1 MTSPSYSLH
10 SPASGWHTYRRL
22 LSYTH
27 QYWRLLVVAI
37 VGMIAAALTEVAFAA
52 LMKPLLDGSFVNR
65 DPATI
70 HAMPLLLLGVFAVR
84 VVAEFVSGYGMAWV
98 GRSVIRDLKRDVFD
112 QVLHLPVRF
121 FDHVA
126 GGEILTRLN
135 YQSEQVS
142 EAASRALTTL
152 IRDSMTVLGLMIW
165 LLFLS
170 WQLALFI
177 VVLAPVLVIL
187 VGGISRAFRRYARRI
202 QDSMGQVSHVAEEV
216 INGHRV
222 VKLYGG
228 ETFEAARFAA
238 INAQNFRDFMKM
250 QAVTAVSSPL
260 TQFVLAF
267 GIAGIIWFATTGDRM
282 HSISVGTFVSFI
294 TALSLMLAP
303 MKRLIGVN
311 GVLQKGIAAGESLF
325 GLLDEP
331 REVDAPDLIPIE
343 RVSGRITFD
352 KVGLRY
358 QRGAEAPWILKE
370 VSLTIPA
377 GQTVALVGRS
387 GAGKSSL
394 IASLPRF
401 VEIERGQI
409 RLDDYSIARLSR
421 VDLRRQFAYVSQD
434 TVLFN
439 ASVADNIAYS
449 DAGHAD
455 EARIRAAAEAAYAL
469 DFIEQ
474 LPQGFDTPVG
484 ENGVLLSGGQRQRLA
499 IARALYRDAPI
510 LILDEA
516 TSALDTESERFIQAA
531 LDNLCRGRTTL
542 VIAHRL
548 STIEHADLIVVLDQG
563 RIVETGQH
571 QTLLAANGA
580 YAALHRLQF
589 NSSPGP
595 QTGADAPP
603 SPFTPETT
611 I

>member
-1 MTSPSYSLH
+1 
-10 SPASGWHTYRRL
+10 
-22 LSYTH
+22 
-27 QYWRLLVVAI
+27 
-37 VGMIAAALTEVAFAA
+37 
-52 LMKPLLDGSFVNR
+52 
-65 DPATI
+65 
-70 HAMPLLLLGVFAVR
+70 
-84 VVAEFVSGYGMAWV
+84 
-98 GRSVIRDLKRDVFD
+98 VIRDLKRDVFD
-112 QVLHLPVRF
+112 QVLQLPVRF
-121 FDHVA
+121 FDRVA

-152 IRDSMTVLGLMIW
+152 IRDSLTVVGLMVW
-165 LLFLS
+165 LLILS
-170 WQLALFI
+170 WELALFI
-177 VVLAPVLVIL
+177 VVLAPVLVVL

-228 ETFEAARFAA
+228 EEFETARFAR

-250 QAVTAVSSPL
+250 QAVTAISSPL
-260 TQFVLAF
+260 TQFVLAL
-267 GIAGIIWFATTGDRM
+267 GIAGIVWFATTGDRM
-282 HSISVGTFVSFI
+282 QSISVGTFVSFL

-311 GVLQKGIAAGESLF
+311 AVLQRGIAAGESLF

-331 REVDAPDLIPIE
+331 RENDAPDAVPVD
-343 RVSGRITFD
+343 RVSGRITFEN
-352 KVGLRY
+352 VGLRY
-358 QRGAEAPWILKE
+358 STGESAAWVLKDL
-370 VSLTIPA
+370 SLTVPA

-401 VEIERGQI
+401 VEIECGDI
-409 RLDDYSIARLSR
+409 RLDEHSISQMSR
-421 VDLRRQFAYVSQD
+421 QDLRRQFAYVSQD

-439 ASVADNIAYS
+439 TSVGANIAYS
-449 DAGHAD
+449 DGGQGD
-455 EARIRAAAEAAYAL
+455 EARIRAAAAAAYAL
-469 DFIEQ
+469 EFIEK

-499 IARALYRDAPI
+499 IARALYRNAPI

-516 TSALDTESERFIQAA
+516 TSALDTESERYIQAA
-531 LDNLCRGRTTL
+531 LDNLSRGRTTL

-571 QTLLAANGA
+571 HGLLAANGA
-580 YAALHRLQF
+580 YAALYRLQF
-589 NSSPGP
+589 SNASV
-595 QTGADAPP
+595 AEAAL
-603 SPFTPETT
+603 
-611 I
+611 

>member
-1 MTSPSYSLH
+1 MSTASNH
-10 SPASGWHTYRRL
+10 PASGWQTYRRL
-22 LSYTH
+22 LVYTK
-27 QYWRLLVVAI
+27 QYWRLLALAI
-37 VGMIAAALTEVAFAA
+37 LGMIAAGLTEVAFAA

-70 HAMPLLLLGVFAVR
+70 HLMPLLLLGVFAVR
-84 VVAEFVSGYGMAWV
+84 VIAEFASGYGMAWV

-112 QVLHLPVRF
+112 HVLHLPVRY
-121 FDHVA
+121 FDHVP
-126 GGEILTRLN
+126 GGDILTRLN

-142 EAASRALTTL
+142 EAASSALTTL
-152 IRDSMTVLGLMIW
+152 IRDTITVLGLLVW
-165 LLFLS
+165 LLILS

-177 VVLAPVLVIL
+177 VVLAPVLVVL
-187 VGGISRAFRRYARRI
+187 VWSISRAFRRYARRI

-228 ETFEAARFAA
+228 EAFEAARFAA
-238 INAQNFRDFMKM
+238 INAKNFQDFMRM
-250 QAVTAVSSPL
+250 QAVSALSSPL
-260 TQFVLAF
+260 TQFVLAL
-267 GIAGIIWFATTGDRM
+267 GISGIVWFATTGDRM

-294 TALSLMLAP
+294 TALSLILSP

-311 GVLQKGIAAGESLF
+311 AVLQRGIAAGESLF

-331 REVDAPDLIPIE
+331 REHDPAQA
-343 RVSGRITFD
+343 VSLGRASGQIRFEG
-352 KVGLRY
+352 VGLRY
-358 QRGAEAPWILKE
+358 QPANHQASAPASNAPWVLSDIT
-370 VSLTIPA
+370 LTIPA
-377 GQTVALVGRS
+377 GKTVALVGRS

-401 VEIERGQI
+401 VDIERGVI
-409 RLDDYSIARLSR
+409 RLDGIDINTLKRA
-421 VDLRRQFAYVSQD
+421 DLRRQFAYVSQD

-439 ASVADNIAYS
+439 TSVAANIGYS
-449 DAGHAD
+449 DGLAAD
-455 EARIRAAAEAAYAL
+455 QARIIAAAKAAFAF

-474 LPQGFDTPVG
+474 LPEGFNTPVG

-516 TSALDTESERFIQAA
+516 TSALDTESERYIQAA
-531 LDNLCRGRTTL
+531 LENLSRGRTTL

-563 RIVETGQH
+563 RVIETGSH
-571 QTLLAANGA
+571 ADLLSQEGA

-589 NSSPGP
+589 NRADLP
-595 QTGADAPP
+595 QPVR
-603 SPFTPETT
+603 
-611 I
+611 

>member
-1 MTSPSYSLH
+1 MMH
-10 SPASGWHTYRRL
+10 SASEPPASGWQTYRRL
-22 LSYTH
+22 LGYTR
-27 QYWRLLVVAI
+27 QYVRLLVIAI
-37 VGMIAAALTEVAFAA
+37 VGMVGAALTEVAFAA

-84 VVAEFVSGYGMAWV
+84 MVAEFVSGYGMAWV

-112 QVLHLPVRF
+112 QVLQLPVRY
-121 FDHVA
+121 FDRVA
-126 GGEILTRLN
+126 GGEVLTRLN

-152 IRDSMTVLGLMIW
+152 IRDSVTVVGLMVW
-165 LLFLS
+165 LLILS

-177 VVLAPVLVIL
+177 VVLAPVLVVL

-202 QDSMGQVSHVAEEV
+202 QESMGQVSHVAEEV

-228 ETFEAARFAA
+228 EQFETARFAR

-250 QAVTAVSSPL
+250 QAVTAISSPL
-260 TQFVLAF
+260 TQFVLAL
-267 GIAGIIWFATTGDRM
+267 GIAGIVWFATTGDRM
-282 HSISVGTFVSFI
+282 QSISVGTFVSFI

-311 GVLQKGIAAGESLF
+311 AVLQRGIAAGESLF

-331 REVDAPDLIPIE
+331 RENDAPDAVPVD
-343 RVSGRITFD
+343 RVSGRITFEN
-352 KVGLRY
+352 VGLRY
-358 QRGAEAPWILKE
+358 NTDESAAWVLKDL
-370 VSLTIPA
+370 SLTVLA

-401 VEIERGQI
+401 VEIARGDI
-409 RLDDYSIARLSR
+409 RLDEHSISQMSR
-421 VDLRRQFAYVSQD
+421 KDLRRQFAYVSQD

-439 ASVADNIAYS
+439 TSVGANIAYS
-449 DAGHAD
+449 DGGQGD
-455 EARIRAAAEAAYAL
+455 EARIRAAAVAAYAL
-469 DFIEQ
+469 EFIEK

-499 IARALYRDAPI
+499 IARALYRNAPI

-516 TSALDTESERFIQAA
+516 TSALDTESERYIQAA
-531 LDNLCRGRTTL
+531 LDNLSRGRTTL

-571 QTLLAANGA
+571 RTLLAANGA
-580 YAALHRLQF
+580 YAALYRLQF
-589 NSSPGP
+589 G
-595 QTGADAPP
+595 PP
-603 SPFTPETT
+603 SVTEAA

>member
-1 MTSPSYSLH
+1 MH
-10 SPASGWHTYRRL
+10 SASEPPASGWQTYRRL
-22 LSYTH
+22 LGYTR
-27 QYWRLLVVAI
+27 QYVRLLVIAI
-37 VGMIAAALTEVAFAA
+37 IGMVGAALTEVAFAA

-84 VVAEFVSGYGMAWV
+84 MVAEFVSGYGMAWV

-112 QVLHLPVRF
+112 QVLQLPVRF
-121 FDHVA
+121 FDRVA
-126 GGEILTRLN
+126 GGEVLTRLN

-152 IRDSMTVLGLMIW
+152 IRDSVTVVGLMVW
-165 LLFLS
+165 LLILS

-177 VVLAPVLVIL
+177 VVLAPVLVVL

-202 QDSMGQVSHVAEEV
+202 QESMGQVSHVAEEV

-228 ETFEAARFAA
+228 EQFETARFAR

-250 QAVTAVSSPL
+250 QAVTAISSPL
-260 TQFVLAF
+260 TQFVLAL
-267 GIAGIIWFATTGDRM
+267 GIAGIVWFATTGDRM
-282 HSISVGTFVSFI
+282 QSISVGTFVSFL

-311 GVLQKGIAAGESLF
+311 AVLQRGIAAGESLF

-331 REVDAPDLIPIE
+331 RENDAPDAVPVD
-343 RVSGRITFD
+343 RVSGRITFEN
-352 KVGLRY
+352 VGLRY
-358 QRGAEAPWILKE
+358 TTDESAAWVLKDL
-370 VSLTIPA
+370 SLTVPA

-401 VEIERGQI
+401 VEIECGDI
-409 RLDDYSIARLSR
+409 RLDEHSISQMSR
-421 VDLRRQFAYVSQD
+421 KDLRRQFAYVSQD

-439 ASVADNIAYS
+439 TSVGANIAYS
-449 DAGHAD
+449 DGGQGD
-455 EARIRAAAEAAYAL
+455 EARIRAAAVAAYAL
-469 DFIEQ
+469 EFIEK

-499 IARALYRDAPI
+499 IARALYRNAPI

-516 TSALDTESERFIQAA
+516 TSALDTESERYIQAA
-531 LDNLCRGRTTL
+531 LDNLSRGRTTL

-571 QTLLAANGA
+571 RTLLAANGA
-580 YAALHRLQF
+580 YAALYRLQF
-589 NSSPGP
+589 GN
-595 QTGADAPP
+595 P
-603 SPFTPETT
+603 SVAEAAL
-611 I
+611 

>member
-1 MTSPSYSLH
+1 MSTASNH
-10 SPASGWHTYRRL
+10 PASGWQTYRRL
-22 LSYTH
+22 LVYTK
-27 QYWRLLVVAI
+27 QYWRLLALAI
-37 VGMIAAALTEVAFAA
+37 LGMIAAGLTEVAFAA

-70 HAMPLLLLGVFAVR
+70 HLMPLLLLGVFAVR
-84 VVAEFVSGYGMAWV
+84 VIAEFASGYGMAWV

-112 QVLHLPVRF
+112 HVLHLPVRY
-121 FDHVA
+121 FDHVP
-126 GGEILTRLN
+126 GGDILTRLN

-142 EAASRALTTL
+142 EAASSALTTL
-152 IRDSMTVLGLMIW
+152 IRDTITVLGLLVW
-165 LLFLS
+165 LLILS

-177 VVLAPVLVIL
+177 VVLAPVLVVL
-187 VGGISRAFRRYARRI
+187 VWSISRAFRRYARRI

-228 ETFEAARFAA
+228 EAFEAARFAA
-238 INAQNFRDFMKM
+238 INAKNFQDFMRM
-250 QAVTAVSSPL
+250 QAVSALSSPL
-260 TQFVLAF
+260 TQFVLAL
-267 GIAGIIWFATTGDRM
+267 GISGIVWFATTGDRM

-294 TALSLMLAP
+294 TALSLILSP

-311 GVLQKGIAAGESLF
+311 VVLQRGIAAGESLF

-331 REVDAPDLIPIE
+331 REHDAAQA
-343 RVSGRITFD
+343 VSLGRASGQIRFEG
-352 KVGLRY
+352 VGLRY
-358 QRGAEAPWILKE
+358 QPANHQASAPASNAPWVLSDIT
-370 VSLTIPA
+370 LTIPA
-377 GQTVALVGRS
+377 GKTVALVGRS

-401 VEIERGQI
+401 VDIERGVI
-409 RLDDYSIARLSR
+409 RLDGIDINTLKRA
-421 VDLRRQFAYVSQD
+421 DLRRQFAYVSQD

-439 ASVADNIAYS
+439 TSVAANIGYS
-449 DAGHAD
+449 DGLAAD
-455 EARIRAAAEAAYAL
+455 QARIIAAAKAAFAF

-474 LPQGFDTPVG
+474 LPEGFNTPVG

-516 TSALDTESERFIQAA
+516 TSALDTESERYIQAA
-531 LDNLCRGRTTL
+531 LENLSRGRTTL

-563 RIVETGQH
+563 RVIETGSH
-571 QTLLAANGA
+571 ADLLSQGGA

-589 NSSPGP
+589 NRADLP
-595 QTGADAPP
+595 QPVR
-603 SPFTPETT
+603 
-611 I
+611 

>member
-1 MTSPSYSLH
+1 MHSSPSQGSPGATAAT
-10 SPASGWHTYRRL
+10 PASGWQTYRRL
-22 LSYTH
+22 LRYTQ
-27 QYWRLLVVAI
+27 QYARLLGLAI
-37 VGMIAAALTEVAFAA
+37 IGMIGAAFTEVAFAA

-70 HAMPLLLLGVFAVR
+70 HAMPLLLLGVFALR
-84 VVAEFVSGYGMAWV
+84 VVAEFMSGYGMAWV

-112 QVLHLPVRF
+112 QVLHMPVRF
-121 FDHVA
+121 FDRVA
-126 GGEILTRLN
+126 GGEVLTRLN

-152 IRDSMTVLGLMIW
+152 IRDSITVAGLLIW
-165 LLFLS
+165 LLILS

-177 VVLAPVLVIL
+177 VVLAPVLVVL

-202 QDSMGQVSHVAEEV
+202 QDSMGQVTHVAEEV

-228 ETFEAARFAA
+228 EEFESARFER
-238 INAQNFRDFMKM
+238 INARNFREFMKM
-250 QAVTAVSSPL
+250 QAMSSISAPV
-260 TQFVLAF
+260 TQFILAL
-267 GIAGIIWFATTGDRM
+267 GIAGIVWFATTGSRM
-282 HSISVGTFVSFI
+282 ETISVGTFVSFI
-294 TALSLMLAP
+294 TALSLMLSP

-311 GVLQKGIAAGESLF
+311 AVLQRGIAAGESLF

-331 REVDAPDLIPIE
+331 RETDAPDLQPVA
-343 RVSGRITFD
+343 RVSGRIAFD
-352 KVGLRY
+352 QVGLRY
-358 QRGAEAPWILKE
+358 RSEEAAPWVLRDI
-370 VSLTIPA
+370 SLDIPA
-377 GQTVALVGRS
+377 GYTVALVGRS

-401 VEIERGQI
+401 VEIEQGEI
-409 RLDDYSIARLSR
+409 RLDDRSIAQMTRK
-421 VDLRRQFAYVSQD
+421 DLRRQFAYVSQD

-449 DAGHAD
+449 DGGLGD
-455 EARIRAAAEAAYAL
+455 MTRIRAAAEAAYAL
-469 DFIEQ
+469 EFIEK

-499 IARALYRDAPI
+499 IARALYRNAPI

-516 TSALDTESERFIQAA
+516 TSALDTESERYIQAA
-531 LDNLCRGRTTL
+531 LENLSRGRTTL

-571 QTLLAANGA
+571 AALIAANGP

-589 NSSPGP
+589 GASS
-595 QTGADAPP
+595 
-603 SPFTPETT
+603 ETEVVH
-611 I
+611 

>member
-1 MTSPSYSLH
+1 MHSSPSQGTPGATAAA
-10 SPASGWHTYRRL
+10 PASGWQTYRRL
-22 LSYTH
+22 LRYTQ
-27 QYWRLLVVAI
+27 QYARLLGLAI
-37 VGMIAAALTEVAFAA
+37 IGMIGAAFTEVAFAA

-70 HAMPLLLLGVFAVR
+70 HAMPLLLLGVFALR
-84 VVAEFVSGYGMAWV
+84 VVAEFMSGYGMAWV

-121 FDHVA
+121 FDRVA
-126 GGEILTRLN
+126 GGEVLTRLN

-152 IRDSMTVLGLMIW
+152 IRDSITVAGLLIW
-165 LLFLS
+165 LLILS

-177 VVLAPVLVIL
+177 VVLAPVLVVL

-202 QDSMGQVSHVAEEV
+202 QDSMGQVTHVAEEV

-228 ETFEAARFAA
+228 EEFESARFER
-238 INAQNFRDFMKM
+238 INARNFREFMKM
-250 QAVTAVSSPL
+250 QAMSSISAPV
-260 TQFVLAF
+260 TQFILAL
-267 GIAGIIWFATTGDRM
+267 GIAGIVWFATTGSRM
-282 HSISVGTFVSFI
+282 ETISVGTFVSFI
-294 TALSLMLAP
+294 TALSLMLSP

-311 GVLQKGIAAGESLF
+311 AVLQRGIAAGESLF

-331 REVDAPDLIPIE
+331 RETDAPDLQPVA
-343 RVSGRITFD
+343 RVSGRIAFD
-352 KVGLRY
+352 QVGLRY
-358 QRGAEAPWILKE
+358 QPEETAPWVLRDI
-370 VSLTIPA
+370 SLDIPA
-377 GQTVALVGRS
+377 GHTVALVGRS

-401 VEIERGQI
+401 VEIEQGEI
-409 RLDDYSIARLSR
+409 RLDDRSIAQMTRK
-421 VDLRRQFAYVSQD
+421 DLRRQFAYVSQD

-449 DAGHAD
+449 DGGRGD
-455 EARIRAAAEAAYAL
+455 MTRIRAAAEAAYAL
-469 DFIEQ
+469 EFIEK

-499 IARALYRDAPI
+499 IARALYRNAPI

-516 TSALDTESERFIQAA
+516 TSALDTESERYIQAA
-531 LDNLCRGRTTL
+531 LDNLSRGRTTL

-571 QTLLAANGA
+571 AALLAANGP

-589 NSSPGP
+589 GASS
-595 QTGADAPP
+595 
-603 SPFTPETT
+603 ETEVVH
-611 I
+611 

>member
-1 MTSPSYSLH
+1 MSKEFSAT
-10 SPASGWHTYRRL
+10 ASGWSTYQRL
-22 LSYTH
+22 LVYTK
-27 QYWRLLVVAI
+27 QYWRLLALAI
-37 VGMIAAALTEVAFAA
+37 LGMIAAGLTEVAFAA

-70 HAMPLLLLGVFAVR
+70 HLMPLLLLGVFAVR
-84 VVAEFVSGYGMAWV
+84 VIAEFASGYGMAWV

-112 QVLHLPVRF
+112 HVLHLPVRY
-121 FDHVA
+121 FDHVP

-142 EAASRALTTL
+142 EAASSALTTL
-152 IRDSMTVLGLMIW
+152 IRDSITVVGLLIW
-165 LLFLS
+165 LLILS

-177 VVLAPVLVIL
+177 VVLAPILVVLVWS
-187 VGGISRAFRRYARRI
+187 ISRAFRRYARRI

-228 ETFEAARFAA
+228 EIFEAARFAT
-238 INAQNFRDFMKM
+238 INALNFKDFMRM
-250 QAVTAVSSPL
+250 QAVSALSSPL
-260 TQFVLAF
+260 TQFVLAL
-267 GIAGIIWFATTGDRM
+267 GIAGIVWFATTGDRM

-294 TALSLMLAP
+294 TALSLMLSP

-311 GVLQKGIAAGESLF
+311 SVLQRGIAAGESLF

-331 REVDAPDLIPIE
+331 REQDAATARRIE
-343 RVSGRITFD
+343 RVTGQIRFEG
-352 KVGLRY
+352 VGLRY
-358 QRGAEAPWILKE
+358 HPANQTAESVSAFAPWVLSDIT
-370 VSLTIPA
+370 LTIAA

-394 IASLPRF
+394 MASLPRF
-401 VEIERGQI
+401 VEIECGVI
-409 RLDDYSIARLSR
+409 RLDDTAISDFKLT
-421 VDLRRQFAYVSQD
+421 DLRRQFAYVSQD

-439 ASVADNIAYS
+439 TTVAANIGYS
-449 DAGHAD
+449 DGGHED
-455 EARIRAAAEAAYAL
+455 RARVYAAAKAAFAF

-516 TSALDTESERFIQAA
+516 TSALDTESERYIQAA
-531 LDNLCRGRTTL
+531 LENLSRGRTTL

-548 STIEHADLIVVLDQG
+548 STIEHADMIVVLDHG
-563 RIVETGQH
+563 RIIETGNH
-571 QTLLAANGA
+571 RDLLIADGA

-589 NSSPGP
+589 SR
-595 QTGADAPP
+595 AAL
-603 SPFTPETT
+603 PEVRA
-611 I
+611 